1 MNRDGNCTSL
11 WQDSTPVFDHSHT
24 LPANKEFDVL
34 IVGGGMT
41 GITTAFL
48 LQKAGKSCVIAEA
61 RNLCFGTSGGTTAH
75 LNTFLD
81 TTYDQ
86 IIKKFSEEDA
96 KLVAKGTKAAI
107 TLIKQNVK
115 EFALD
120 CGFEETDAY
129 LFSVKEKQNKEL
141 ESIVDSAN
149 KVGVEMKFTRE
160 IEFPIPFLK
169 AAIIPGQAKFHPGQ
183 YLMGLAKE
191 FEDAGGL
198 ILQNCRVTDIK
209 EDTSLVATTS
219 VGDIRARAAIYATHI
234 PPGVNLLH
242 FRCAPYRSYAMAVA
256 LQDGKYPAAL
266 GYDLEDPYHY
276 YRTQKVDKRTY
287 LIVGG
292 EDHKTGDV
300 ENTESCF
307 RNLESH
313 ILKYFNVKDFA
324 YRWSSQY
331 FEPADGLAYIGNLPG
346 HSPEMYVA
354 TGYGGNG
361 MIYGTLAGIILS
373 DILVKGSSIYQ
384 ELFDPNRIKPIA
396 GFTNVV
402 KESADVVG
410 HFIKD
415 RLFPEK
421 IEALVELA
429 PGEGKVVKFEGHTI
443 AMYKDENNQVHAL
456 NSACT
461 HIKCTVR
468 WNAAEKTWDCPCH
481 GSRFTI
487 DGELLTGPARKDL
500 QQVNIEEVVKS

>member
-1 MNRDGNCTSL
+1 
-11 WQDSTPVFDHSHT
+11 
-24 LPANKEFDVL
+24 
-34 IVGGGMT
+34 MT
-41 GITTAFL
+41 GITTGLL

-86 IIKKFSEEDA
+86 IIKKFGEEDA

-107 TLIKQNVK
+107 ALIKQNIT

-129 LFSVKEKQNKEL
+129 LFSVDEKQSKEL
-141 ESIVDSAN
+141 ENIVESAN
-149 KVGVEMKFTRE
+149 KVGVAMKFTPE
-160 IEFPIPFLK
+160 TEYTIPFLK
-169 AAIIPGQAKFHPGQ
+169 AAIIPGQAKFHPGR
-183 YLMGLAKE
+183 YLMGLATE
-191 FEDAGGL
+191 FEKAGGL

-209 EDTSLVATTS
+209 EGIPLVTITTA
-219 VGDIRARAAIYATHI
+219 GEIRARTAIYATHI

-242 FRCAPYRSYAMAVA
+242 FRCAPYRSYAMAVS

-266 GYDLEDPYHY
+266 GYDMEDPYHY
-276 YRTQKVDKRTY
+276 YRTQEVDKKKY

-300 ENTESCF
+300 EDTGSCF

-313 ILKYFNVKDFA
+313 TLKYFNVKEFA

-346 HSPEMYVA
+346 HSSDMYVA

-361 MIYGTLAGIILS
+361 MIYGTMAGIIFS
-373 DILVKGSSIYQ
+373 DILVHGSSVYQ
-384 ELFDPNRIKPIA
+384 ELFDPNRIKPVA
-396 GFTNVV
+396 GFANVV

-410 HFIKD
+410 HLIKD

-421 IEALVELA
+421 IESLVELS
-429 PGEGKVVKFEGHTI
+429 PGEGKVVRFEGHTI
-443 AMYKDENNQVHAL
+443 AIYKDDNNRIHAL

-487 DGELLTGPARKDL
+487 DGELLNGPARRNL
-500 QQVNIEEVVKS
+500 QQINIEQVVKS